1 MIEELLQ
8 AVTKKKVVDVGTNP
22 EEIEVYSGVCLKY
35 TKDIFV
41 LVIYNEDV
49 GNFDGYTLLKGED
62 ILEHRLWD
70 KQDLKDIEDY
80 NIKDFDYKLPLDK
93 LNNFHDSL
101 EFLKKKELIALFIKE
116 EQDHCFVGKIK
127 ALNKKEVTL
136 TLIDTGGNWVNDQ
149 SILINDIAYI
159 GFDTSYEK
167 ELIKKINS

>member
-8 AVTKKKVVDVGTNP
+8 AVTKKKVVDVDLNP

-41 LVIYNEDV
+41 LVNYNEDV
-49 GNFDGYTLLKGED
+49 GNFDGYTLLRGEE
-62 ILEHRLWD
+62 IMEYRLWD

-101 EFLKKKELIALFIKE
+101 AFLQEKKLIALFIKE

-127 ALNKKEVTL
+127 SLSKKEVTL

-149 SILINDIAYI
+149 IILINDIAYI
-159 GFDTSYEK
+159 GFETSYER
-167 ELIKKINS
+167 ELIQKIKS